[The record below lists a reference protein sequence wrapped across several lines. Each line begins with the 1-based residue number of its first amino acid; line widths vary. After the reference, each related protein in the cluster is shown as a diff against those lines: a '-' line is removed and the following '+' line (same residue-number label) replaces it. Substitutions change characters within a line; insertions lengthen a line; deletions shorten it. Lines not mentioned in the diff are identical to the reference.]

1 MSALTDL
8 NNTVPTQAAVGYFVD
23 QKKGEVNELKL
34 VILSCIR
41 QNRWLNH
48 NVFNVAVE
56 KSECRKRC
64 TTKKRNYQKSYCVYD
79 SRHRC
84 FSVVHGHD
92 NGKVALM
99 IYHFHSLYVST
110 CRP

>member
-34 VILSCIR
+34 VILILYMERIFGLIMTSLIP
-41 QNRWLNH
+41 
-48 NVFNVAVE
+48 AVE

-64 TTKKRNYQKSYCVYD
+64 TTKKRNYQKSHCVYD
-79 SRHRC
+79 SGNRC
-84 FSVVHGHD
+84 FSFVH
-92 NGKVALM
+92 
-99 IYHFHSLYVST
+99 
-110 CRP
+110 